1 MVNETKQTETKKS
14 PRKSPSKA
22 AASSKST
29 AKPALASKVAEKPMV
44 ESGRKQPVTPLE
56 RWRMIAE
63 AAYYR
68 AEKRGFFGGNP
79 MEDWAAAEREIDA
92 QYAVDLSKVMTVFDP
107 SEMMEEL
114 SKAFG
119 HVELPGV
126 DVRSV
131 LEAQRKNVEALTL
144 ANQRAFEAGRAMLD
158 RQMEMLKQA
167 LSEASGALT
176 DLSASKSPAKAA
188 AKQGELFKQL
198 MERALSTLREMTD
211 LVTKANADALKV
223 IRDRVEESIKEIR
236 QASKRTSS

>member
-14 PRKSPSKA
+14 PRKSPSKV

-29 AKPALASKVAEKPMV
+29 AKTAPASKVTEKPTV

-79 MEDWAAAEREIDA
+79 MEDWAAAEREIDTK
-92 QYAVDLSKVMTVFDP
+92 YAVDLSKVMTVFDP

-114 SKAFG
+114 SKALS

-167 LSEASGALT
+167 LTEASGALT

-211 LVTKANADALKV
+211 LVTNANADALKV